1 MFQNEIEFSV
11 PRKVLTS
18 HLVAGE
24 YSFFVGHET
33 KVSRIFSFL
42 MIKKIGNHK
51 NAEKNEIVVETSF

>member
-51 NAEKNEIVVETSF
+51 KAEKK